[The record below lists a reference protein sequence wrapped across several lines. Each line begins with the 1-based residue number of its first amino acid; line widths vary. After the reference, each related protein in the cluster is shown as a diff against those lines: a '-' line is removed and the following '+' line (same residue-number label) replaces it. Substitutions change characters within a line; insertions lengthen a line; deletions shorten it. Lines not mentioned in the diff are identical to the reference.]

1 MQARD
6 QASCASCLW
15 ACARLLGAQSR
26 RLVPVR
32 TKGIAVGPAA
42 TLGLAAGIAG
52 AGAASAGLNL
62 NVLPRHSCS
71 RRTRCRWKGT
81 VQVWCWAGRHAA
93 VGRCRLL
100 LTTIAWPLQL
110 PAGACRTNCGS
121 CESWRPIHIR
131 GAMRELRSPCPAFL
145 PRPRS
150 DALRYRARSRPPC
163 LHAWPSKA
171 SEAMQAAGS
180 EPRAITGLN
189 RDSECPPLLLVKVCA
204 VNRPLQCSHG
214 VSHNSEP
221 PCRRPPPRRGLDP

>member
-1 MQARD
+1 M
-6 QASCASCLW
+6 
-15 ACARLLGAQSR
+15 LGAQSR

-145 PRPRS
+145 PRPHS

-163 LHAWPSKA
+163 LHEGLGGHAGCRKRAACDNGVKSGLRMPPAAPRQSLR
-171 SEAMQAAGS
+171 SQQA
-180 EPRAITGLN
+180 P
-189 RDSECPPLLLVKVCA
+189 A
-204 VNRPLQCSHG
+204 V
-214 VSHNSEP
+214 
-221 PCRRPPPRRGLDP
+221 